1 MKTYGVLLAGLFF
14 ASGALADATDEQVD
28 NSLTLAATQTAQ
40 AINVKSEQNLA
51 GKQLKVI
58 DIDFVDK
65 TDAIADELSAKIN
78 EKFNEKM
85 QQKLNLY

>member
-14 ASGALADATDEQVD
+14 ASGALADATNEPAD

-40 AINVKSEQNLA
+40 AINVKSEQHLA

-85 QQKLNLY
+85 QQQLNLY